1 MTRYY
6 RQNGGSY
13 GCRGAY
19 TVHHMVVDDDRVI
32 AYAST
37 HGFEHPAT
45 ADEAARLGKRN
56 SGYYREAGH
65 PRQAECE
72 AALIA
77 EAESGHG
84 GWTRIQETSP
94 ECFTAETISGKRLFF
109 GPHCRPTISDL

>member
-1 MTRYY
+1 MRYY

-13 GCRGAY
+13 GCHGAY
-19 TVHHMVVDDDRVI
+19 TAHHLVVDDDRVV

-37 HGFEHPAT
+37 HGFTHPAT
-45 ADEAARLGKRN
+45 ADEAARLGKAN

-84 GWTRIQETSP
+84 GWIRIREAGP
-94 ECFTAETISGKRLFF
+94 ECFDTT
-109 GPHCRPTISDL
+109 PTPARRHITPARA